1 MHGNLLRSL
10 ARRSSFLG
18 ARASLTPFVVPLL
31 VGLVAGVPACSKAD
45 AGAKAERAKEGPKQ
59 VTLTAVTQRS
69 LERAIEI
76 SGNLAADE
84 LVVVSVKVPGRL
96 ASVAVDLASPV
107 KAGDVIARIE
117 ETDYRLRVD
126 QALAA
131 VAQARVQL
139 GLPPEGSDDA
149 VEVDS
154 TALVKQALATQEESR
169 LALGRAQSLSQEG
182 LTTGAQ
188 LDAAQATFL
197 RAETAVQA
205 AREETRQRQ
214 ATLRQRRSELRQ
226 AAQQLADAVIR
237 SPITGVVQAR
247 RANMGEFVAVGAPIA
262 DVVRIDPLRLKLAIP
277 ERDAASVK
285 QGDAVHVQADGDP
298 KVYEGTLARIAPAL
312 DQQNRTLQVEADIR
326 NPGTLRPG
334 ILARARIVI
343 GSSPALTLPQ
353 SAIVVFAGLSKVIQI
368 EDGKAVEKQVTTG
381 KRSGD
386 FIEVLSGLAAGDKVV
401 EKPGSLQQGQ
411 PVQVTEG

>member
-1 MHGNLLRSL
+1 VLGNSSRGHDRHYSIRFRVGSRVTL
-10 ARRSSFLG
+10 A
-18 ARASLTPFVVPLL
+18 L
-31 VGLVAGVPACSKAD
+31 VIAGVLVAAGCGKGD
-45 AGAKAERAKEGPKQ
+45 AGAQPEKAKEGPKQ
-59 VTLTAVTQRS
+59 VKLVAVEQRS
-69 LERAIEI
+69 LERTIEI

-84 LVVVSVKVPGRL
+84 LVVVAVKVPGRL
-96 ASVAVDLASPV
+96 ASVNVDLASPV
-107 KAGDVIARIE
+107 KEGDVVARVE

-126 QALAA
+126 QAQAA

-139 GLPPEGSDDA
+139 GLTPEGTDDA
-149 VEVDS
+149 VETDS
-154 TALVKQALATQEESR
+154 TALVKQAQATHEESR
-169 LALGRAQSLSQEG
+169 LALARAQSLAQEG

-197 RAETAVQA
+197 RAETSVQA
-205 AREETRQRQ
+205 AREEIRQRQ

-226 AAQQLADAVIR
+226 AQQQLADTVIR
-237 SPITGVVQAR
+237 APINGVVQAR
-247 RANMGEFVAVGAPIA
+247 RANTGEFVAAGAPIA

-285 QGDAVHVQADGDP
+285 TGHLVHLQVDGDP
-298 KVYEGTLARIAPAL
+298 KVYDGTLARIAPAL
-312 DQQNRTLQVEADIR
+312 DQQNRTLQVEADIK

-334 ILARARIVI
+334 VLARARIVV

-353 SAIVVFAGLSKVIQI
+353 SSIVVFAGLSKVITVA
-368 EDGKAVEKQVTTG
+368 DGKAVEKQVTTG

-386 FIEVLSGLAAGDKVV
+386 FVEVLSGVIAGDKVV

-411 PVQVTEG
+411 PVRVIAG